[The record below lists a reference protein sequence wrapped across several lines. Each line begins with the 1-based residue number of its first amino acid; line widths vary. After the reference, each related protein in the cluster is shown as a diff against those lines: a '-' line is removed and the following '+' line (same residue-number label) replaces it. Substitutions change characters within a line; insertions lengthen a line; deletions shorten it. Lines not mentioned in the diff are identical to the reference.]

1 MAVFTGN
8 ERQNRKEKMNCMN
21 MKKILCVMA
30 AMAVIGTSALPVC
43 EADSTQ
49 MSFGITA
56 SAAQKLSAPEN
67 LKASVSGTSVTLKWD
82 AVKGADGYR
91 IYEYDRT
98 SKKYVRIK
106 TVSSNKTVIKSVSP
120 GKHYYKIAAVVKSG
134 KKYSAGYAT
143 KSVSVNIKSTGNT
156 TSTEAVKPSS
166 SANTDAIQLAK
177 KMGNG
182 WNLGNTMESWATW
195 LGSSAD
201 AYDYEN
207 AWGQPTTTKEMITGL
222 KKAGFNSVRVPVAWS
237 NMISDDGKYT
247 ISKSYFDR
255 IDEIVGYVLDNDMY
269 CIINIHWDG
278 GWWEDFGSADEKTRT
293 AAMEKYTSMW
303 TQISGHY
310 AKYSD
315 KLIFESAN
323 EELGSATKG
332 KANFNESYERVNT
345 INQTFVDIVRNS
357 GGKNKNRYLL
367 IAGYDT
373 DISKTCDKRF
383 VMPSD
388 TVSGRLL
395 VSVHYYTPSTFCI
408 AESRDNSW
416 GYKGSWGTESD
427 ISAMEKD
434 FEKMKKFTDAGYG
447 VIIGEYGVCHEKSG
461 SKYLVKEGTDKFF
474 DCVTDL
480 AEKYGYCAM
489 LWDCNDWYNR
499 NTCSFN
505 DKVFADI
512 YK

>member
-1 MAVFTGN
+1 MS
-8 ERQNRKEKMNCMN
+8 
-21 MKKILCVMA
+21 MKKALCVMA
-30 AMAVIGTSALPVC
+30 AMAVIGTTALPAQ
-43 EADSTQ
+43 EGYTPH
-49 MSFGITA
+49 SFGITT
-56 SAAQKLSAPEN
+56 SAAQKLDAPKN
-67 LKASVSGTSVTLKWD
+67 LSYTAKGTSVTLKWN
-82 AVKGADGYR
+82 AVNGADGYR
-91 IYEYDRT
+91 IYEYDKT

-106 TVSSNKTVIKSVSP
+106 TVSSNKTTLKGVSS
-120 GKHYYKIAAVVKSG
+120 GKHYYKVAAVVKSG
-134 KKYSAGYAT
+134 KSYKAGSAT
-143 KSVSVNIKSTGNT
+143 ERIMVNMKSSGSTSNTESAKPTSEVNSD
-156 TSTEAVKPSS
+156 S
-166 SANTDAIQLAK
+166 IQLAK

-201 AYDYEN
+201 AYDYEK

-278 GWWEDFGSADEKTRT
+278 GWWEDFGSDNEKTSA
-293 AAMEKYTSMW
+293 AAMEKYKAMW
-303 TQISGHY
+303 TQISKHY
-310 AKYSD
+310 ANHSD

-323 EELGSATKG
+323 EELGSKTKG
-332 KANFNESYERVNT
+332 NANINESYARVNT
-345 INQTFVDIVRNS
+345 INQTFVDIVRS
-357 GGKNKNRYLL
+357 TGGKNKNRYLL

-373 DISKTCDKRF
+373 DIAKTCDKRF
-383 VMPSD
+383 VMPED
-388 TVSGRLL
+388 TISGRLL
-395 VSVHYYTPSTFCI
+395 VSVHYYSPSTFCI
-408 AESRDNSW
+408 ADNKNNSW
-416 GYKGSWGTESD
+416 GYRGSWGTDSD
-427 ISAMEKD
+427 IADMKKD

-461 SKYLVKEGTDKFF
+461 NQYIVKKGTDKFF
-474 DCVTDL
+474 GCVTDL
-480 AEKYGYCAM
+480 SKQYGYCAM

-505 DKVFADI
+505 DKTFAYI
-512 YK
+512 YGSEK